1 MNIYG
6 ILFIIENEYHK
17 DRGVVFRAVPDSTGS
32 KVKFQI
38 IMSKSPRFKV
48 GEFVYTNMCAYSFEK
63 RMVAN
68 KYKRYRIRNT
78 KTARIVY
85 PELIESEDEK
95 WLL

>member
-32 KVKFQI
+32 KVKFPI

-63 RMVAN
+63 
-68 KYKRYRIRNT
+68 KFLKSPF
-78 KTARIVY
+78 KF
-85 PELIESEDEK
+85 
-95 WLL
+95 